1 MRRAGQRPLGA
12 VAAVAA
18 GAALVLLL
26 ASTNPSAAVTPPSDP
41 AAGLSASP
49 AAPRATGV
57 DAATITISGIPKR
70 FKPKTV
76 DLNPGGTLTVV
87 NTDTQTHTFTSVA
100 LDGRGDPLF
109 DVRVPAGASRVIT
122 AVSALGDGTYDFYCR
137 IHPEMTGTV
146 IIGSGGPVP
155 TFVPKFQQ
163 RLVQPPR
170 LTGTHL
176 RIVMRKKKVRVLP
189 HGPRTP
195 MWTYGGSF
203 PGPTIVRRTGRDT
216 KVTFVNHLPR
226 KVGAVTVHQ
235 HGGHQASRFDG
246 QPMSHLIRHNHRFT
260 YDYPLVD
267 SGTPIP
273 AALRFYHDHR
283 MGRTARN
290 NWFGLQGMFL
300 TTDPRDAK
308 RGLPHGKY
316 DLPLMFTDRS
326 FTASNHLRNPFRH
339 RSMPMRARRS
349 MPGMSGMKGM
359 SATDPTTMPSVGS
372 KVLVNGRY
380 APYKFVRA
388 GRYRLQILNAS
399 PFSSYDFALS
409 DGRPFVQIGTGSG
422 LLPHPVTRQDIL
434 LGPAQRADVVVD
446 FRKLRGTRVLLSSIK
461 RSDGSTTGIGTR
473 EAALMQFRV
482 RGRTHQVVHV
492 PATLTRIAPMKIP
505 RRVAK
510 TWTFGVSHDKHGS
523 FWSINGKRFDPTRV
537 DHRVRLGST
546 ELWRL
551 RNTSDI
557 THFVHLHEELWRTV
571 RRDGARPPPWE
582 RGYEDTWRLDPGET
596 VLVAARFTDFLGDFM
611 VHCHM
616 LDHEDDSMMA
626 TFRVV
631 PKKRP

>member
-1 MRRAGQRPLGA
+1 
-12 VAAVAA
+12 
-18 GAALVLLL
+18 
-26 ASTNPSAAVTPPSDP
+26 
-41 AAGLSASP
+41 
-49 AAPRATGV
+49 
-57 DAATITISGIPKR
+57 
-70 FKPKTV
+70 
-76 DLNPGGTLTVV
+76 
-87 NTDTQTHTFTSVA
+87 
-100 LDGRGDPLF
+100 
-109 DVRVPAGASRVIT
+109 
-122 AVSALGDGTYDFYCR
+122 
-137 IHPEMTGTV
+137 
-146 IIGSGGPVP
+146 
-155 TFVPKFQQ
+155 
-163 RLVQPPR
+163 
-170 LTGTHL
+170 
-176 RIVMRKKKVRVLP
+176 
-189 HGPRTP
+189 

-203 PGPTIVRRTGRDT
+203 PGPTIVRRTGHDT

-226 KVGAVTVHQ
+226 KVGALTVHQ
-235 HGGHQASRFDG
+235 HGGHQASRYDG
-246 QPMSHLIRHNHRFT
+246 QPMSHLIRHGHRLT
-260 YDYPLVD
+260 YDFPLVD
-267 SGTPIP
+267 RGTPIP

-308 RGLPHGKY
+308 RGLPHGKH

-339 RSMPMRARRS
+339 TTMPMRAGRA
-349 MPGMSGMKGM
+349 MPPMSGMTAM
-359 SATDPTTMPSVGS
+359 RATDPMTMPSVGS

-422 LLPHPVTRQDIL
+422 LLPHPVIRQDIL

-446 FRKLRGTRVLLSSIK
+446 FRHLQGTHVLLSSIK

-482 RGRTHQVVHV
+482 RGRSRQVVHV
-492 PATLTRIAPMKIP
+492 PATLARIAPMKIP
-505 RRVAK
+505 HKVAK
-510 TWTFGVSHDKHGS
+510 TWTFGVSHDRSGS

-537 DHRVRLGST
+537 DHRVRLGAT
-546 ELWRL
+546 ELWKL

-571 RRDGARPPPWE
+571 RRDGKRPPPWE

-631 PKKRP
+631 PKRGR